1 MSELVAIIGP
11 SGAGKSVYAR
21 QKYPEHLQLDPDPLI
36 RAMFADYR
44 LVWYSYM
51 HAASRRMQ
59 AAALDYL
66 LPRGHNIAMTYEG
79 QTRKKRQKLVTWAET
94 HHATLHII
102 RRVSTPEICT
112 ARAQN
117 DTTRPK
123 SSKKEW
129 PRIVQNWFNA
139 WEPVDCEKEGIASYR
154 EVLW

>member
-11 SGAGKSVYAR
+11 SGAGKSTYAR
-21 QKYPEHLQLDPDPLI
+21 QKYPDHIQLDPDPLI

-44 LVWYSYM
+44 LVWYSHM

-66 LPRGHNIAMTYEG
+66 LPRGHNIVMTYDG
-79 QTRKKRQKLVTWAET
+79 QTKKKRQKLVTLSET
-94 HHATLHII
+94 HNISLHII
-102 RRVSTPEICT
+102 RLVSTPEICT
-112 ARAQN
+112 ARAQS

-129 PRIVQNWFNA
+129 PRIVQNWFDA
-139 WEPVDCEKEGIASYR
+139 WEPVDCEKECIAVYE
-154 EVLW
+154 EVEW